1 MKHARAFLG
10 AWAILLVLAGT
21 TVPMAYAQTDP
32 TTTTTTTDPTTTT
45 DYDDDGPDL
54 GWIGLLGLAGLLGLR
69 RRHASDVRDDVPTAR
84 PARA

>member
-1 MKHARAFLG
+1 MKHARALLG

-32 TTTTTTTDPTTTT
+32 TTSPTTTTTGYDT
-45 DYDDDGPDL
+45 DDDGPDL

-69 RRHASDVRDDVPTAR
+69 RRRADDVRDDVPTAR